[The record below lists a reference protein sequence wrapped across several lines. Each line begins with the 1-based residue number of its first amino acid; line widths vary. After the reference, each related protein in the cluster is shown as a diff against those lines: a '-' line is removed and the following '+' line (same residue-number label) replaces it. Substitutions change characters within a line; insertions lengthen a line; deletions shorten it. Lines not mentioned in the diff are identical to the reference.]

1 MIICYSY
8 DQDQEKPCKVIWDIT
23 AEIVC
28 MHKAGEPNN
37 GICYR
42 SITELTNPLK
52 IGNDHHYYW
61 HGKWIQTVV
70 TKPIFKYSHFS
81 TFQLKLWTMLM
92 KGLAPSHFQVI
103 PLIPNTR
110 RFYQVLLCKFS
121 SYIILKLNI
130 VSYNKFNVI
139 VYLST

>member
-92 KGLAPSHFQVI
+92 KRTSTI
-103 PLIPNTR
+103 T
-110 RFYQVLLCKFS
+110 FS
-121 SYIILKLNI
+121 SDSIDTKHKA
-130 VSYNKFNVI
+130 V
-139 VYLST
+139 LSSTPV